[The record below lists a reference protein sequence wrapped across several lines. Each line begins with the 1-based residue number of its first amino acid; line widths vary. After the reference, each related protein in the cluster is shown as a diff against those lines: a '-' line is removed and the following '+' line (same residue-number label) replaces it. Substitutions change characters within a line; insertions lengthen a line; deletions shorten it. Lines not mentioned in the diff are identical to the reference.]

1 MIKTKAKV
9 NQACINLTVCELTE
23 IKNSVKIGDFLLSPP
38 NKESQEIKSR
48 LYFAETRTTFYM
60 FTI

>member
-23 IKNSVKIGDFLLSPP
+23 IKNLVKI
-38 NKESQEIKSR
+38 R
-48 LYFAETRTTFYM
+48 
-60 FTI
+60 